1 MQDQVLVLLKEAEFG
16 HFIKNRYGMGQLRI
30 KRKSH
35 RHADAG
41 DRNLIYDIQTDPG
54 QRHPVEDPQL
64 ERRLERKMEELLKR
78 YDAPDCQYERTGL
91 GRQRED

>member
-1 MQDQVLVLLKEAEFG
+1 MLLKDAQV
-16 HFIKNRYGMGQLRI
+16 GQVCV
-30 KRKSH
+30 
-35 RHADAG
+35 
-41 DRNLIYDIQTDPG
+41 
-54 QRHPVEDPQL
+54 VEEIHLPFQL